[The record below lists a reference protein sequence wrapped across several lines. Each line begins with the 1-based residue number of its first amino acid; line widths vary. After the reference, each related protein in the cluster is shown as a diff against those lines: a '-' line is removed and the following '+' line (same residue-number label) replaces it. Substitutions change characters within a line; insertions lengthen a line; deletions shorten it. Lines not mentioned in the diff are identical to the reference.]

1 MTNNLKELTWEHH
14 KSAERTE
21 FTSVILSGEI
31 SPRLYYD
38 YLCAQ
43 HECYS
48 ALEEAVTL
56 PSEYETVFRAVAIM
70 EDIDELASLH
80 GLEPREQLNSVSEY
94 IEHISNLAAAGDND
108 GLLAHLYVRHFGD
121 MSGGQIIRTRVPGA
135 GTMYDFDDIDSLK
148 TGIRGLLTDEMAI
161 EAGHCFQFVEQMFEE
176 LLSETDYY
184 FNNEFA
190 QANGTKFYDEEEL
203 MDE

>member
-31 SPRLYYD
+31 SPKLYYE

-48 ALEEAVTL
+48 ALEEAVEL
-56 PSEYETVFRAVAIM
+56 PAEYETVFRAGAIM
-70 EDIDELASLH
+70 EDMDELASLYE
-80 GLEPREQLNSVSEY
+80 LEPPEEYESVSEY
-94 IEHISNLAAAGDND
+94 VEHINNLAAADDND

-135 GTMYDFDDIDSLK
+135 GTMYDFDDIDNLK

-161 EAGHCFQFVEQMFEE
+161 EAGVCFQFVEQMFNE
-176 LLSETDYY
+176 LLHKNDYY
-184 FNNEFA
+184 FNNEYA
-190 QANGTKFYDEEEL
+190 QSVGTKFYDEEEM